1 MIRLGWAFFSL
12 LVFLTL
18 PGIAPA
24 DAASDRDILKQFGM
38 LGKLAIDCTAP
49 YSRSNP
55 HVIYSVSP
63 QGNVTR
69 ILKMDREDLDGTFPM
84 RNLRLLAPD
93 RLQFE
98 ETGRQSELTITIA
111 RIAGNFR
118 SWHSI
123 RADGTVLIKD
133 GKFLSSGSPTLAF
146 EACRN

>member
-38 LGKLAIDCTAP
+38 LGRQAIDCTAP

-69 ILKMDREDLDGTFPM
+69 TLKMDPSLDGTFPM

-98 ETGRQSELTITIA
+98 ETGRRAEFIVTLVKI
-111 RIAGNFR
+111 GGKFR
-118 SWHSI
+118 SWQSVQ
-123 RADGTVLIKD
+123 ADGKVLIQD
-133 GKFLSSGSPTLAF
+133 GKFLSSGSPTIAF
-146 EACRN
+146 EKCPD